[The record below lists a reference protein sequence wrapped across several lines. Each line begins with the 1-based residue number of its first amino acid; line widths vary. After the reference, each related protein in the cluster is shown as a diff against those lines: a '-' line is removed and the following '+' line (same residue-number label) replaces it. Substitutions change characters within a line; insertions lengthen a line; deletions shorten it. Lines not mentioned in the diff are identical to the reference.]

1 MGRLGETALV
11 IGAGMGGLAA
21 AGALSPHFSRVV
33 ILDKDVISEGVRMG
47 VGQGA
52 HAHLLLAGG
61 EKALESLLPGIG
73 QAFESAGAVRL
84 RAGRDM
90 TTMDSFGLLPEVDAG
105 FDMQVMS
112 RPRYEGALR
121 DAVLAQGN
129 VLIRQDTAVERL
141 LVADRRCGGALLV
154 DGEAVTAD
162 FVVDS
167 TGMSG
172 PLVARLAADGDAAFD
187 TEEVRINMSY
197 TSALFE
203 RPARFSGEAQGFYIL
218 PGAPNPAF
226 SIVLPVEND
235 RWMIS
240 LGTRGAGTVP
250 KDLTGYLAF
259 AEALPE
265 SFIFDR
271 LKDAVP
277 LTEIRTFRK
286 TFVTRRKF
294 GAAAKWP
301 ERLVSLGDAMTS
313 FNPTFGQGMSVAAMQ
328 AATLGKALSARDRIE
343 GLAQDFFPAAEAIA
357 GLAWSMAIGTD
368 YTYAETEGPRPAD
381 FAQNL
386 ATSRLMRGL
395 AARDM
400 DVLRMR
406 HRVGH
411 MLETPA
417 VFRQSPWTEKIEAAL
432 QAMKQAA

>member
-1 MGRLGETALV
+1 MGRLGEQALV

-21 AGALSPHFSRVV
+21 AAALAPHFSRVV
-33 ILDKDVISEGVRMG
+33 ILDKDVISEGARMG

-61 EKALESLLPGIG
+61 QKALESLLPGMDE
-73 QAFESAGAVRL
+73 AFEAAGAVRL

-90 TTMDSFGLLPEVDAG
+90 TTMDYMGLLPEVDAG
-105 FDMQVMS
+105 FDMQVLS
-112 RPRYEGALR
+112 RPRYEGTLR
-121 DAVLAQGN
+121 DVVLAQGN

-141 LVADRRCGGALLV
+141 VVADGRCAGALLV
-154 DGEAVTAD
+154 DGEAVAAD
-162 FVVDS
+162 FVVDA

-172 PLVARLAADGDAAFD
+172 PLVARLAADGEARFD
-187 TEEVRINMSY
+187 TEEVKISMSY
-197 TSALFE
+197 TSAMFE

-218 PGAPNPAF
+218 PGAPNPSF

-235 RWMIS
+235 RWMVS
-240 LGTRGAGTVP
+240 LGTRGTATVAR
-250 KDLTGYLAF
+250 DLTGYVAF

-265 SFIFDR
+265 TFIFDR
-271 LKDAVP
+271 LKDAIP
-277 LTEIRTFRK
+277 LTEIKTFRK
-286 TFVTRRKF
+286 TFITRRRF

-301 ERLVSLGDAMTS
+301 ERLVCLGDAMTS
-313 FNPTFGQGMSVAAMQ
+313 FNPTFGQGMSVAALQ
-328 AATLGKALSARDRIE
+328 AATLSRALSGRDRLDGI
-343 GLAQDFFPAAEAIA
+343 GDDYFPAAEAIA
-357 GLAWSMAIGTD
+357 AQAWTMAIGTD

-386 ATSRLMRGL
+386 AASRMMRGL

-400 DVLRMR
+400 EVLKMR

-417 VFRQSPWTEKIEAAL
+417 IFRQSPWVEKIAAAME
-432 QAMKQAA
+432 AMKAAA